1 MCSVGVQTI
10 FAVSTEWDK
19 NIQLATYTCDTAL
32 EGWLVSLYRSNPL
45 IGARRYGQDMAVAVP
60 FRNVES

>member
-1 MCSVGVQTI
+1 MYKQCVAAVESMCPVGVRVI

-32 EGWLVSLYRSNPL
+32 DGLCLFLAENIVVIIVIPTNTC
-45 IGARRYGQDMAVAVP
+45 
-60 FRNVES
+60 